1 MNKVLI
7 SLVFS
12 IFSSCN
18 LTPKASGSD
27 LDKPKLVVSI
37 VVDQMR
43 FDNLDKYKESY
54 SNNGFNRLIRE
65 GFNLKNNHFN

>member
-1 MNKVLI
+1 MSKVLI
-7 SLVFS
+7 SIMFS

-43 FDNLDKYKESY
+43 FDNLDKYKKW
-54 SNNGFNRLIRE
+54 IV
-65 GFNLKNNHFN
+65 